1 MLIACEI
8 GLSKIVW
15 TSHVNDFPQ
24 PYIPL
29 FKCTV
34 DCISEPWSYAETDGD
49 KKEKKKKK
57 SKHKQER
64 LVFK

>member
-1 MLIACEI
+1 M
-8 GLSKIVW
+8 
-15 TSHVNDFPQ
+15 TFPQ

-34 DCISEPWSYAETDGD
+34 TYISEPWSSAETDGD

-57 SKHKQER
+57 KKSKHKQEG

>member
-29 FKCTV
+29 FKYTV
-34 DCISEPWSYAETDGD
+34 ACISEPWTSAETDGD
-49 KKEKKKKK
+49 KKKKK